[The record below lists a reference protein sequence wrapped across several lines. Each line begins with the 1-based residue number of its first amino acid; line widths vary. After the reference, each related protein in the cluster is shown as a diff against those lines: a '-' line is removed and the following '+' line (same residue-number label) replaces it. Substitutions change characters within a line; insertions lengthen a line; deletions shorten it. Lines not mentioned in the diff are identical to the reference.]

1 MFRIKSL
8 QSSAIAAVALL
19 LAGSALAQE
28 QFAGTSEQVNKKL
41 VKIFGR
47 GGGGKIKGLYDY
59 CTGIV
64 VSPDGYVLTVASY
77 LLDQPEAMSIHLHDG
92 RRIDNFANSPNIKI
106 VGVEPVLD
114 VALLKIDNVKDLPYY
129 DISEAA
135 KKPAAQP
142 GDWVLAF
149 SNQFHIATRDEPMSV
164 QRGVVAAHSK
174 LQGRRGIHE
183 APYTGEV
190 YFVDAITNN
199 PGAGGG
205 ALTNRKGELLG
216 IIGKEVR
223 NTLTDTWINYAV
235 PVQAKVDVQ
244 LKDEKKT
251 ISLVEFVEKTIK
263 EGKWNKVEVVVKG
276 GPKGMHGIRLVQD
289 VVERTPP
296 YIDDV
301 LPNSPAAKAGLKPDD
316 LVVYINGEQVVSVK
330 LFNEIMSKMGP
341 GTRVTL
347 EVRRGEKLKTVEME
361 LQEATVRVAPKQ

>member
-1 MFRIKSL
+1 MLRSKSL
-8 QSSAIAAVALL
+8 HYSAVAAIALL
-19 LAGSALAQE
+19 LAGSAIAQE
-28 QFAGTSEQVNKKL
+28 QFSAKSEQVNKKL
-41 VKIFGR
+41 VKIFGQ

-64 VSPDGYVLTVASY
+64 VSPDGHVLTVASY
-77 LLDQPEAMSIHLHDG
+77 LLDKPELLSIHLHDG
-92 RRIDNFANSPNIKI
+92 RRIENFSATNIKI
-106 VGVEPVLD
+106 IGIEPVLD
-114 VALLKIDNVKDLPYY
+114 VALLKLENVKDLPYY
-129 DISEAA
+129 DISAAA

-149 SNQFHIATRDEPMSV
+149 SNQFQIATRDEPMTV

-183 APYTGEV
+183 APYTGDA

-205 ALTNRKGELLG
+205 ALTNRNGELLG

-251 ISLVEFVEKTIK
+251 
-263 EGKWNKVEVVVKG
+263 
-276 GPKGMHGIRLVQD
+276 
-289 VVERTPP
+289 
-296 YIDDV
+296 
-301 LPNSPAAKAGLKPDD
+301 
-316 LVVYINGEQVVSVK
+316 
-330 LFNEIMSKMGP
+330 
-341 GTRVTL
+341 
-347 EVRRGEKLKTVEME
+347 
-361 LQEATVRVAPKQ
+361 